1 MEVWFELRDGRQMC
15 LPRITQPEPAQAVL
29 LAQLSWNLPQQ
40 PPPRV
45 YAQDLPPTGSPFTY
59 FITKFKIQFK
69 FFCFVYFFT
78 KISSIFC

>member
-1 MEVWFELRDGRQMC
+1 MC

-45 YAQDLPPTGSPFTY
+45 YAQDLPPTGLELTRP
-59 FITKFKIQFK
+59 
-69 FFCFVYFFT
+69 
-78 KISSIFC
+78 